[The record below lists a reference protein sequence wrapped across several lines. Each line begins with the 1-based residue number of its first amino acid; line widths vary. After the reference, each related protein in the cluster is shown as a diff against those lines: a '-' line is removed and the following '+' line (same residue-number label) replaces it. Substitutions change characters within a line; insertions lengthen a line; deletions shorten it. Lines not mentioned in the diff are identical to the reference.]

1 MSLLSSFKRKVYKM
15 TKFNIE
21 NFASQYG
28 ASFNKADLKV
38 GKKEYKPVTVK
49 QMKEKLV
56 TRIDDAIKELE
67 AFDGWKAKIK
77 DAQFK
82 NPTITR
88 VLGGLTI
95 KLSHGSRG
103 EHIGIAPIHFAI
115 NNNTN
120 QYNEAL
126 ACLKA
131 MKTAAEAD
139 EFNPMLEAKL
149 KSYQARAEVGKL
161 ARKAQ
166 KKAEQSHLQVA

>member
-1 MSLLSSFKRKVYKM
+1 MN
-15 TKFNIE
+15 TFNIE
-21 NFASQYG
+21 NFASQFG
-28 ASFNKADLKV
+28 ASLNKADLKV
-38 GKKEYKPVTVK
+38 GKDEYKPVTVK
-49 QMKEKLV
+49 QMKNKLV
-56 TRIDDAIKELE
+56 TKIEDAIKELE
-67 AFDGWKAKIK
+67 AFDGWTAKIK
-77 DAQFK
+77 DAQFT

-103 EHIGIAPIHFAI
+103 EHIGIAPMHFPI
-115 NNNTN
+115 NKKNEY
-120 QYNEAL
+120 QYGDAP

-131 MKTAAEAD
+131 LLTAAEAG

-149 KSYQARAEVGKL
+149 KSYQARAEAGKL

>member
-1 MSLLSSFKRKVYKM
+1 M

-21 NFASQYG
+21 NFASQFG

-38 GKKEYKPVTVK
+38 GKKEYKPVTVE
-49 QMKEKLV
+49 QMKNKLV
-56 TRIDDAIKELE
+56 TKIDDAIKELE
-67 AFDGWKAKIK
+67 AFDGWTAKIK
-77 DAQFK
+77 DAQFT

-115 NNNTN
+115 NKK
-120 QYNEAL
+120 NEYQSGDAL
-126 ACLKA
+126 ACLEA
-131 MKTAAEAD
+131 MKTAAEAG

-149 KSYQARAEVGKL
+149 KSYQARAEAGKL

>member
-1 MSLLSSFKRKVYKM
+1 MN
-15 TKFNIE
+15 TFNIE
-21 NFASQYG
+21 NFASQFG
-28 ASFNKADLKV
+28 ASLNKADLKV
-38 GKKEYKPVTVK
+38 GKDEYKPVTVK
-49 QMKEKLV
+49 QMKNKLV
-56 TRIDDAIKELE
+56 TKIEDAIKELE
-67 AFDGWKAKIK
+67 AFDGWTAKIK
-77 DAQFK
+77 DAQFT

-115 NNNTN
+115 NKK
-120 QYNEAL
+120 NEYQSGDAL
-126 ACLKA
+126 ACLEA
-131 MKTAAEAD
+131 MKTAAEAG

-149 KSYQARAEVGKL
+149 KSYQARAEAGKL

>member
-1 MSLLSSFKRKVYKM
+1 M

-38 GKKEYKPVTVK
+38 GKEEYKPVTVE
-49 QMKEKLV
+49 QMKNKLV
-56 TRIDDAIKELE
+56 TKIDDAIKELE
-67 AFDGWKAKIK
+67 AFDGWTAKIK
-77 DAQFK
+77 DAQFT

-115 NNNTN
+115 NKNEN
-120 QYNEAL
+120 QYGDAL
-126 ACLKA
+126 ACLEA
-131 MKTAAEAD
+131 MKTAAEAG

-149 KSYQARAEVGKL
+149 KSYQARAEAGKL